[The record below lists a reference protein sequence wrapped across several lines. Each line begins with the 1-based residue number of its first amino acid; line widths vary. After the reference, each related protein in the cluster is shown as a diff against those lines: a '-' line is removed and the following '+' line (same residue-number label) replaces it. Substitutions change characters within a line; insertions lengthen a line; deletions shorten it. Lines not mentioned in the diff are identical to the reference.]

1 MAGGPALS
9 SVLKLTLQLGWWWW
23 GVECG
28 DGGTVR
34 GVGDRGDQQL
44 TVLISKLMQTE
55 GGRKEGRK
63 LRISGF
69 KGMWPLS
76 GGAARMFI
84 DDAATAAAAEED
96 DDDDDGDGVSCSCSS
111 SGIL

>member
-1 MAGGPALS
+1 MWRL
-9 SVLKLTLQLGWWWW
+9 
-23 GVECG
+23 G
-28 DGGTVR
+28 DGQGR
-34 GVGDRGDQQL
+34 GGEGGGQQL

-55 GGRKEGRK
+55 EGRK

-76 GGAARMFI
+76 GRAARMFI

-111 SGIL
+111 SGSGIL